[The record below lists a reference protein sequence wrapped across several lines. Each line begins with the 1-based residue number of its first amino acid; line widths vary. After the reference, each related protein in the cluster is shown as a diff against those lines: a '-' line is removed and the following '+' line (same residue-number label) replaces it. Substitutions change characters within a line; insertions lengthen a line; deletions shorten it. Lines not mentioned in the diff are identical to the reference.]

1 MPFCRA
7 EGLSGRKQVRKDGLR
22 LHSKTSCWI
31 PLASWGGGSARTP
44 LREGFQGQLWLPPA
58 DPPRRRT
65 RLTGPGRLTA
75 RNTLLPHQDGSNFR
89 LPRFDQPQSQQA
101 SRPVLMPKPE
111 SSALSPLTNRLLNR
125 CLYLGREAENTFEA
139 QVHTH
144 TQTRKGEICPDLV
157 CFSIGGSG
165 ECNSR
170 RGWRRKVRQT
180 PSPLNKH
187 HFHGF
192 NKQNRKP
199 F

>member
-44 LREGFQGQLWLPPA
+44 LREGFLGQLWLPPA

-125 CLYLGREAENTFEA
+125 CLYLGQEAENTFEA

-144 TQTRKGEICPDLV
+144 TLKHERERFAQTWSV
-157 CFSIGGSG
+157 
-165 ECNSR
+165 
-170 RGWRRKVRQT
+170 
-180 PSPLNKH
+180 SPLVGVGSATLEEAGEEKS
-187 HFHGF
+187 G
-192 NKQNRKP
+192 KRRVL
-199 F
+199 